1 MINLVEI
8 LNHLI
13 SVDEECQRTLEQ
25 LKEKQENIE
34 YLVNEE
40 LSKRKDEIKT
50 KYKFKLDMRKNEYEM
65 KLAQNL
71 QQIETEKNQ
80 KLQELETKYQE
91 QKQQTIDTIMQAIVE
106 EK

>member
-1 MINLVEI
+1 MIKLEEV

-13 SVDEECQRTLEQ
+13 SMDEECQRTLSQ
-25 LKEKQENIE
+25 LKEKQEKIE
-34 YLVNEE
+34 YFVNEE

-80 KLQELETKYQE
+80 QLRELETKYHA
-91 QKQQTIDTIMQAIVE
+91 QKQQMIDTMIQTIVG

>member
-1 MINLVEI
+1 M
-8 LNHLI
+8 NHLI
-13 SVDEECQRTLEQ
+13 QVDEDCQRVLGE
-25 LKEKQENIE
+25 LKEKQDNIE

-40 LSKRKDEIKT
+40 LSKRKDEIKA

-71 QQIETEKNQ
+71 QQIEIEKKQ
-80 KLQELETKYQE
+80 QLEELEIKYHA
-91 QKQQTIDTIMQAIVE
+91 QKQQAMDALFHAILE